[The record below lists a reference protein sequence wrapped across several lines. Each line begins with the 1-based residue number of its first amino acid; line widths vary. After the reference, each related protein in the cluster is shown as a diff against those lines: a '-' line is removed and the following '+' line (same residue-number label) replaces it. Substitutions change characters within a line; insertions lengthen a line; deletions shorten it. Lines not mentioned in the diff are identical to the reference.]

1 MWTTGEEIYI
11 SFTDG
16 VRRTSQSVIPQIKF
30 VRLWNEWALPE
41 WMKMNMSVA
50 EGVELTQKQTD
61 DLQSVIVKT
70 DGVYEHDTDILYPI
84 LPDTNKINIFSLP
97 EEGVEINCGDPA
109 AVPLDTQEYPQY
121 KRMLRV
127 WFRLSASG
135 DWIKSYPLRSI
146 DESFV
151 LNSKYSCPSTT
162 LLYHRT
168 HKDKVEAV
176 TPTGYT
182 AAMMQLMYIR
192 HPNEMSYDSGAIPP
206 IINYTI
212 DLGQEQ
218 LEEIRDIGVRLYL
231 ERVKDPRWQSFLQE
245 EMLKNII
252 QK

>member
-1 MWTTGEEIYI
+1 MWSSGTEIYT
-11 SFTDG
+11 SFLDG
-16 VRRTSQSVIPQIKF
+16 IRRTSQTVVKQDKF

-41 WMKMNMSVA
+41 WMKINTSIA
-50 EGVELTQKQTD
+50 EGVELTQKQID
-61 DLQSVIVKT
+61 DLQTLIE
-70 DGVYEHDTDILYPI
+70 YEDVNPTA
-84 LPDTNKINIFSLP
+84 TNIFDLP
-97 EEGVEINCGDPA
+97 
-109 AVPLDTQEYPQY
+109 TTY

-127 WFRLSASG
+127 WFRLSATG

-151 LNSKYSCPSTT
+151 LNSKYSAPSTT

-168 HKDKVEAV
+168 YANKVEAV
-176 TPTGYT
+176 TPTGY
-182 AAMMQLMYIR
+182 AASTMQIMYIR
-192 HPNEMSYDSGAIPP
+192 YPNEMSYAGGTIV
-206 IINYTI
+206 YVI

-218 LEEIRDIGVRLYL
+218 LEEIRDIAVRLYL